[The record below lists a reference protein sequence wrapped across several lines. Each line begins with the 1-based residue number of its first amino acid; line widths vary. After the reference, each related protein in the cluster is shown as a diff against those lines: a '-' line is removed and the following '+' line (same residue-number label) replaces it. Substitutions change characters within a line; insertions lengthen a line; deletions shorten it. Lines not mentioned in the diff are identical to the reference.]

1 MAKKSAIPELSE
13 ERFHAIARVLA
24 DPRRFAMLQQ
34 IASSSEALPCS
45 ALAVQSEISAA
56 TISHHLKELSEAGLI
71 EAERDGRSMH
81 LSFRRDLWRAYC
93 QRLAAL

>member
-1 MAKKSAIPELSE
+1 MASKPAQLDD

-34 IASSSEALPCS
+34 IAASTDALPCS
-45 ALAVQSEISAA
+45 ALHVQGEITPA
-56 TISHHLKELSEAGLI
+56 TISHHLKELAEAGLV
-71 EAERDGRSMH
+71 EAERDGRSMR

-93 QRLAAL
+93 KWLAAL